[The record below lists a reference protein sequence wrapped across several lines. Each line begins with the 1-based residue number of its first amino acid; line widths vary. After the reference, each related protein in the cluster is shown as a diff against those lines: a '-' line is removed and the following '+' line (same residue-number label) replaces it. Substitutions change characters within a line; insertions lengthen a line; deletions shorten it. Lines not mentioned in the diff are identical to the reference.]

1 MYPKSATTLLPVF
14 LIEKISKKSNFATD
28 RKSLHKSKINF
39 SVGHISYIKSYQQ
52 RIYVHSKLS
61 INLSYLCF
69 DFG

>member
-1 MYPKSATTLLPVF
+1 MYLKSATTLLPAF
-14 LIEKISKKSNFATD
+14 LLEKISKKSNFATD
-28 RKSLHKSKINF
+28 RNSVNKLKVNF

-52 RIYVHSKLS
+52 RRYAHSKLS